1 MKAPANRPKA
11 DPIAQGTYSAT
22 CYAVIDLGTHIKKS
36 QKYGDKEERQIRIM
50 WEIPTLRITYEKDG
64 VEVEA
69 PKSMGKTYKFSTYKK
84 AKLAE
89 HLTSWGCTD
98 LDNLDFKTLVG
109 KSCMLNVAHFDA
121 DDGIVAYVNAVMS
134 LPVGTADTP
143 LENPRTV
150 YSIDED
156 GDKIPDGVTSHWS
169 GQIKESP
176 EFRRLTDSSVQSQEQ
191 PVDTD
196 PPFDPTD
203 EIPF

>member
-1 MKAPANRPKA
+1 MKAPTNRPKA

-36 QKYGDKEERQIRIM
+36 QKYGNKEERQLRIM

-69 PKSMGKTYKFSTYKK
+69 PKAMGKTYKFSTYKK
-84 AKLAE
+84 AKLSE
-89 HLTSWGCTD
+89 HLTSWGYTD
-98 LDNLDFKTLVG
+98 LDNLDFKTLIG
-109 KSCMLNVAHFDA
+109 KSCMLNVAHFDT

-143 LENPRTV
+143 LENPCTA

-156 GDKIPDGVTSHWS
+156 GDKIPDGVTDHWR

-176 EFRRLTDSSVQSQEQ
+176 EYKRLSD
-191 PVDTD
+191 PDAPPIVDT
-196 PPFDPTD
+196 TD
-203 EIPF
+203 YSPDATDDIPF